1 MLLQTALLSL
11 AALASAA
18 VVPPAEAQQKV
29 LEYIKSNTT
38 TPYPLIKELW
48 SALPAIKVKDAIG
61 TYHGGLFVK
70 TTKEDPINWWGKQ
83 IVSETLVNPLLS
95 TPPKNATGA
104 LRYDASGKEI
114 VFPFPRAS
122 IAQAR
127 NVEHEGV
134 VSATIIYNKVPLLD
148 YFRVVQDGDKTTG
161 EGLILLGKSDMKG
174 EVPSPAYFHLTRVN
188 GQKVNLEYKNPYPN
202 TTF

>member
-1 MLLQTALLSL
+1 MLLQTLLLSL
-11 AALASAA
+11 TALASAA
-18 VVPPAEAQQKV
+18 ATPPAEAQQKV

-38 TPYPLIKELW
+38 TPYPVLKELW
-48 SALPAIKVKDAIG
+48 PLLPAIKVKDALG

-70 TTKEDPINWWGKQ
+70 SATEDPINWWGKQ

-127 NVEHEGV
+127 NIEHEGV
-134 VSATIIYNKVPLLD
+134 VSATIIYNKLPLLD
-148 YFRVVQDGDKTTG
+148 YFRVVKEGDKTTG
-161 EGLILLGKSDMKG
+161 EGLVLLGKSDLKG
-174 EVPSPAYFHLTRVN
+174 EETSPAYFHLTRVN
-188 GQKVNLEYKNPYPN
+188 GQNIDLKYKNPYPN
-202 TTF
+202 STF